1 MEAAVDML
9 TTQYFIFRTQEI
21 TAVTISHLL
30 LVKFAV
36 FVVVIVVVILV
47 AVRFWFS
54 RRTS

>member
-1 MEAAVDML
+1 VDML